1 MPLAIPILQFGLG
14 IFALGTGVKFIGD
27 GLSDTADGVTKVA
40 TVVGIGY
47 AGFVIAKKTG
57 VLK

>member
-14 IFALGTGVKFIGD
+14 LFAAGAGVKFIGD

-40 TVVGIGY
+40 VVAGIGY
-47 AGFVIAKKTG
+47 GGYLWAKKSG
-57 VLK
+57 VI